1 MKRALRA
8 IGIAFFVT
16 GVASCGG
23 GTSSPDT
30 TEPEVVEVWNPP
42 VLEWTDCGTN
52 LSCTTLEVPR
62 DYSNPDLGVFE
73 LPVNRYRSATQ
84 TERIGTVLVNPGGP
98 GSGGTFL
105 AEYADYYYSAELLD
119 RFDIVGWDPRGT
131 GGSIPS
137 VDCVDDLD
145 PYFSVDPSPD
155 SPAETESLVASV
167 ESFAAECA
175 ARSGDVLPYVGTIDS
190 ARDIDTLR
198 RALGEETISYLGFSY
213 GSELGATWATMFPD
227 SVRAA
232 VLDASVDPT
241 LGYADSLIE
250 QAAGFE
256 AVLDRFFEHCDLDNC
271 VYMQNG
277 ETAAEGFDRI
287 EEKVEKESLP
297 TYEGRVSAGAGV
309 FQTAAA
315 SSLYSDFDWFL
326 FVEALAAA
334 DAGDGGMLLELYDG
348 YMGEHVDGRT
358 LDNEIEAYFGTICLE
373 RAPDLDTEAVFALDS
388 VLGERAPRMGR
399 GWLQEMLV
407 CANWPAAPNP
417 RPTVDSSARD
427 RMLVVGSIGDAATP
441 LAGTKAMAKALG
453 DVPLVV
459 VNSNQ
464 HTSYGSNGCATK
476 IVDRF
481 LIENAPPTENAN
493 C

>member
-1 MKRALRA
+1 MKCALRVV
-8 IGIAFFVT
+8 GIALFMAI
-16 GVASCGG
+16 VASCGG
-23 GTSSPDT
+23 GTASSDS
-30 TEPEVVEVWNPP
+30 TELEVVEVWDPP
-42 VLEWTDCGTN
+42 VLQWTECGTN
-52 LSCTTLEVPR
+52 LSCTTLTVPR
-62 DYSNPDLGVFE
+62 DYAHPDLGVFE
-73 LPVNRYRSATQ
+73 LPVTRYRSALQ
-84 TERIGTVLVNPGGP
+84 TERIGSLLVNPGGP
-98 GSGGTFL
+98 GSGGTYL
-105 AEYADYYYSAELLD
+105 AEYADYYYSETLLD

-137 VDCVDDLD
+137 IDCVDDLD

-155 SPAETESLVASV
+155 SSDETDSLMASV
-167 ESFAAECA
+167 EGFATECE
-175 ARSGDVLPYVGTIDS
+175 ARSGDVLPFVGTIDS

-198 RALGEETISYLGFSY
+198 RALGEESISYLGFSY
-213 GSELGATWATMFPD
+213 GSELGATWSTMFPD
-227 SVRAA
+227 TVRAA

-256 AVLDRFFEHCDLDNC
+256 AVLDRFFEHCDLESC

-287 EEKVEKESLP
+287 GEKVENQPLP
-297 TYEGRVSAGAGV
+297 TYEGRVSASAGV

-315 SSLYSDFDWFL
+315 ASLYADFDWFL

-334 DAGDGGMLLELYDG
+334 DTGDGGMLLELYDG

-358 LDNEIEAYFGTICLE
+358 LGNEIEAYFGILCLE
-373 RAPDLDTEAVFALDS
+373 RSPDLDSEAIFALDS
-388 VLGERAPRMGR
+388 VLAERAPRVGR

-407 CANWPAAPNP
+407 CANWPVAPNP
-417 RPTVDSSARD
+417 RPAIDSNARD
-427 RMLVVGSIGDAATP
+427 RMLVVGSTGDAATP
-441 LAGTKAMAKALG
+441 LAGTKAMAAALG

-459 VNSNQ
+459 VDSNQ
-464 HTSYGSNGCATK
+464 HTSYGSNECATT

-481 LIENAPPTENAN
+481 LIEAAPPTKNSN